1 MHAGC
6 YLAVVAGLTVVAAGH
21 PTVESRSS
29 PRPENTLP
37 VTMES
42 ILPVFKFPLAWLIV
56 PTLDSISK
64 ALAQST
70 RNKIY
75 DFAAGYSTT
84 LMKHFGSETEVQIVN
99 GNVTEESKSV
109 LLHLGSEMEV
119 LQYRKNLTNL
129 LRPWQNILSGQPIC
143 PEVEYLLSQYS
154 DRIIDDFERF
164 ILKLQILAN
173 KNMRDMNNLL
183 CKNVCRTDYK
193 ILNLTESQIP
203 AELETML
210 SNGINYV
217 PQDDLACS
225 ELKTVI
231 EDDLVRASIN
241 FYRDEYKEYPRVD
254 TGLGLKTVLQQL
266 ISQTNSNS
274 RQIDFYTTMYNQYFD
289 HKGNFYDHLSEGHF
303 MDRPAIQKLL
313 PDGAILTVTDK
324 GLGPCLLPIEWY
336 IDQYNVQSQ
345 KGNHIQTNMSKD
357 QCINFLKAAIQNFRS
372 ELCPEERAL
381 LQTYY
386 SKGNPNFRVG
396 VLKLIPKIHKLSR
409 FDSQSWKVLPS
420 RPIRGAENC
429 PINPYSQALCKML
442 QEMHSSLKDILTS
455 TGVGFPLIYGCD
467 EFSEKIQNIELEN
480 SKWSLNT
487 LISADFSDAY
497 TQSSLCDLQ
506 GSIGKLGLIAG
517 WSSSKISLARK
528 LAGLVFQNCFFGDT

>member
-75 DFAAGYSTT
+75 DFAAGYATT

-193 ILNLTESQIP
+193 ILMSILFLFTYICYIFNL
-203 AELETML
+203 
-210 SNGINYV
+210 
-217 PQDDLACS
+217 
-225 ELKTVI
+225 K
-231 EDDLVRASIN
+231 
-241 FYRDEYKEYPRVD
+241 K
-254 TGLGLKTVLQQL
+254 
-266 ISQTNSNS
+266 
-274 RQIDFYTTMYNQYFD
+274 YN
-289 HKGNFYDHLSEGHF
+289 
-303 MDRPAIQKLL
+303 
-313 PDGAILTVTDK
+313 
-324 GLGPCLLPIEWY
+324 
-336 IDQYNVQSQ
+336 
-345 KGNHIQTNMSKD
+345 
-357 QCINFLKAAIQNFRS
+357 
-372 ELCPEERAL
+372 
-381 LQTYY
+381 
-386 SKGNPNFRVG
+386 
-396 VLKLIPKIHKLSR
+396 
-409 FDSQSWKVLPS
+409 
-420 RPIRGAENC
+420 
-429 PINPYSQALCKML
+429 
-442 QEMHSSLKDILTS
+442 
-455 TGVGFPLIYGCD
+455 
-467 EFSEKIQNIELEN
+467 NI
-480 SKWSLNT
+480 
-487 LISADFSDAY
+487 
-497 TQSSLCDLQ
+497 
-506 GSIGKLGLIAG
+506 
-517 WSSSKISLARK
+517 
-528 LAGLVFQNCFFGDT
+528 